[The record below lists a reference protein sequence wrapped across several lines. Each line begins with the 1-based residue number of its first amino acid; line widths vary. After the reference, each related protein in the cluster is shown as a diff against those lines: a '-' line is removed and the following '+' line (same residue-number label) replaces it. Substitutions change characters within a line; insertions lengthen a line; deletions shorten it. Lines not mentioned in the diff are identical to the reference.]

1 MYMKSISWISVVTL
15 AAGVFLASS
24 ANYRI
29 ALEFVVCL
37 AAASIIVQALRAR
50 KYEWAAA
57 FLVIALLFNPVVPI
71 ALPDL
76 TLRWLA
82 VPCMGVFMASLLY
95 VKAIPRP
102 AIVSLAARPTR

>member
-37 AAASIIVQALRAR
+37 AAASIIVQALHAR
-50 KYEWAAA
+50 KHEWAAA
-57 FLVIALLFNPVVPI
+57 FSVIALLFNPIVPI

-82 VPCMGVFMASLLY
+82 VPCIGVFMASLLY
-95 VKAIPRP
+95 VKTIPRP
-102 AIVSLAARPTR
+102 AIISIAARPTR